1 MSVMDF
7 SENYKCG
14 FQNEPQDAF
23 FDQNLVR
30 IYPMMF
36 CYKKKTEAKT
46 VTYKHFIGISDDL
59 KHDSKLVSRF

>member
-23 FDQNLVR
+23 FDQNLVT

-36 CYKKKTEAKT
+36 YYKKKTEAKT
-46 VTYKHFIGISDDL
+46 VIYK
-59 KHDSKLVSRF
+59 